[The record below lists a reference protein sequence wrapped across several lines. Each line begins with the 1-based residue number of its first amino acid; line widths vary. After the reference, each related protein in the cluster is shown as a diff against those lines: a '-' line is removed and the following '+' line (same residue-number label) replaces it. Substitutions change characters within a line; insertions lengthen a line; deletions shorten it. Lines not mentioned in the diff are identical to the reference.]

1 MDIYGLFPN
10 AGKSKERPLECA
22 DRRLAG
28 THFLELDMR
37 QWLYNVGYLRHRF
50 DSVLPSGLKRNKPS
64 EHLKVFARQSS
75 PAFLYYEM
83 EPFNVVVSQAE
94 MDGQYFRT
102 LFCLKKKAA
111 LSDLLDEPQ
120 RDTDR
125 RR

>member
-1 MDIYGLFPN
+1 MDIYILFPN
-10 AGKSKERPLECA
+10 AGKSNERPLEFA

-37 QWLYNVGYLRHRF
+37 HSYIMWANFATDSIPSCCLASNVIRHPSTSRF
-50 DSVLPSGLKRNKPS
+50 CT
-64 EHLKVFARQSS
+64 ASS

-102 LFCLKKKAA
+102 LFCLKKKG
-111 LSDLLDEPQ
+111 SFI
-120 RDTDR
+120 
-125 RR
+125 